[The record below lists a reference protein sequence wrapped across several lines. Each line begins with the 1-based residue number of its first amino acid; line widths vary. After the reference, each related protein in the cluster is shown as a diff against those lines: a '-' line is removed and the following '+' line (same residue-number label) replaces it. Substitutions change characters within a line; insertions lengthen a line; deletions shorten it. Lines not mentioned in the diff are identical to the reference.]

1 MWEKA
6 MRLRPLALPVLL
18 LALNLPA
25 TALFAQQ
32 DPAPLPPASQESAPQ
47 NPSAIKRLAIE
58 VTGGDSNKPV
68 ENASVYLK
76 TLEQHTILKDKKSE
90 INVKTNRNGIAHVPE
105 PPTGRVLI
113 QVVAEG
119 WKTYGHW
126 YDIADLKDTVKIH
139 LERPPKWY

>member
-1 MWEKA
+1 
-6 MRLRPLALPVLL
+6 MRLRPFIFPVLL

-25 TALFAQQ
+25 AAALFAQQ
-32 DPAPLPPASQESAPQ
+32 DPAPPAPAQETSSQNA
-47 NPSAIKRLAIE
+47 SAIKRLAIE
-58 VTGGDSNKPV
+58 VTGGDANKPV

-90 INVKTNRNGIAHVPE
+90 INVKTNHNGIAHVPE

-119 WKTYGHW
+119 WKTYGRW
-126 YDIADLKDTVKIH
+126 YDIADLKDTLKIH

>member
-1 MWEKA
+1 
-6 MRLRPLALPVLL
+6 MRTLVALSALLFMAIQPPCSPLS
-18 LALNLPA
+18 
-25 TALFAQQ
+25 AQQ
-32 DPAPLPPASQESAPQ
+32 DAAQQPGAPEDVARQTQ
-47 NPSAIKRLAIE
+47 NAAIKRLAIE

-76 TLEQHTILKDKKSE
+76 TLEQHAILKDRKTE
-90 INVKTNRNGIAHVPE
+90 INVKTNHNGIAHVPE

-119 WKTYGHW
+119 WKSYGHW